1 MQHALAA
8 RAEITFL
15 QSHQKQLRS
24 WWDTHSL
31 LSDQPFSR
39 PGQVPGCA
47 LRYKHITFSCQASK
61 ARLKIFWKP
70 FLWWVISATGPQNGD
85 IKNLKHLTSKDV
97 WVKFLDKLGGAT
109 ILIKCYSVEAL
120 KLHPKRK
127 LCLLHCITAQR
138 EQSRTHGRSLMTRE
152 YYCGLFLKVCESPV
166 QDTSRR

>member
-1 MQHALAA
+1 MQRALAA
-8 RAEITFL
+8 RAENTFL

-47 LRYKHITFSCQASK
+47 LHYKHITFSCQASK
-61 ARLKIFWKP
+61 ARLKIFWQP

-85 IKNLKHLTSKDV
+85 IKNLQHLTSKDV

-109 ILIKCYSVEAL
+109 LLIKCYSVEAL
-120 KLHPKRK
+120 ILHPKRK
-127 LCLLHCITAQR
+127 FCLFTQCYSTERAEPHTWTLSHNIWILLWAFFKDVL
-138 EQSRTHGRSLMTRE
+138 EFE
-152 YYCGLFLKVCESPV
+152 
-166 QDTSRR
+166 DTSRW